1 MRACVLKV
9 AVLVLLIGTIKSYGQ
24 TAREFSKLEQIIL
37 TSTGEIVKLFREK
50 SELIWPDF
58 DLSLQPFILYIPN
71 KWVLLVNYD
80 KDIDGFSTYPEDWP
94 DIYTDAKLRLG
105 DVSGLNGQLQFN
117 FEIDSIKTLAI
128 GFPEG
133 FFKVDEPFTT
143 LEIFAFIIHESFH
156 QFQRQSFGEIPWARE
171 EKYPILDSENST
183 LCYIEMQL
191 LRNALIAMNADDE
204 EKCREL
210 LKDFATV
217 RENRWQIA
225 DKFVKQYE
233 QGQELN
239 EGTAKYV
246 EVKSILLLRESKNIG
261 SYDND
266 PNLYALLTS
275 DKAEKYLELEFNQI
289 MGNNSISPDDMIRN
303 RIYPTGAAEGILL
316 DYTGIEW
323 KKKAQ
328 KAGTYF
334 TFSGLINDA
343 IPIETKTAKSG
354 LSGILEEYSYNSIK
368 SNTTQQI
375 KEYTELYE
383 SELKEFGNQTGV
395 RTEIIF
401 NYKSLARAGNTRA
414 KKWIMKNGSESLCM
428 DYRLFK
434 LETETL
440 MCLLQNIAV
449 YQIYDWENKHIK
461 VVFITEK
468 LDSAIVNDIEYP
480 IQNIRQT
487 EFENLC
493 IIGQGIE
500 IHIKHSGRIEL
511 TGKNIIIT
519 QNLE

>member
-1 MRACVLKV
+1 MRVYVLNV
-9 AVLVLLIGTIKSYGQ
+9 VILVLLTTTLRSCSQ
-24 TAREFSKLEQIIL
+24 TEKEFSKLEQIIL
-37 TSTGEIVKLFREK
+37 TSTGEVVKLFKEK

-58 DLSLQPFILYIPN
+58 DLSLQPFIVYIPN
-71 KWVLLVNYD
+71 KWALLVNYD
-80 KDIDGFSTYPEDWP
+80 KDIDGFSEYPDDWP
-94 DIYTDAKLRLG
+94 DIYTDARLRLG
-105 DVSGLNGQLQFN
+105 NFNGLNGQLQFN
-117 FEIDSIKTLAI
+117 LKIDSIETLAI

-133 FFKVDEPFTT
+133 FFKVDDPNTMI
-143 LEIFAFIIHESFH
+143 EIFAFTVHESFH

-171 EKYPILDSENST
+171 EKYPILDPENST

-191 LRNALIAMNADDE
+191 LRNSLKAMNADDE

-217 RENRWQIA
+217 RENRWEMA

-246 EVKSILLLRESKNIG
+246 EVKSILLLRESKNTR

-266 PNLYALLTS
+266 PNLYALLSS
-275 DKAEKYLELEFNQI
+275 DKAEKYLELEFNRI
-289 MGNNSISPDDMIRN
+289 MENNSISPDDMIRN

-328 KAGTYF
+328 KAGTDF
-334 TFSGLINDA
+334 TFSGLIKDD
-343 IPIETKTAKSG
+343 IFIETKTAKSG
-354 LSGILEEYSYNSIK
+354 LSEILEEYNYNSIK

-383 SELKEFGNQTGV
+383 SELKEFENQSGI
-395 RTEIIF
+395 RIEILF

-434 LETETL
+434 LETESLT
-440 MCLLQNIAV
+440 CLLENIAV
-449 YQIYDWENKHIK
+449 YQVYDWDNKHIK
-461 VVFITEK
+461 VVFYTEE
-468 LDSAIVNDIEYP
+468 LGSSIINNIEYP
-480 IQNIRQT
+480 IQKVSDS
-487 EFENLC
+487 EFENISLK
-493 IIGQGIE
+493 GKGIE
-500 IHIKHSGRIEL
+500 ISMKHAGRIEL